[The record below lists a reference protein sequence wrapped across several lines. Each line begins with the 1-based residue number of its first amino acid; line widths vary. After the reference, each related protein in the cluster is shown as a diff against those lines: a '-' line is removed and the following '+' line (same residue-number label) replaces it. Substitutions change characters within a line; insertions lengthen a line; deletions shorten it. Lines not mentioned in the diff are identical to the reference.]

1 MKEELI
7 VSKVEIVEMF
17 STGILEDSKK
27 GWLFNKKRVQI
38 VAIHKSETKYIT
50 DIANA
55 EFYKLIYL

>member
-1 MKEELI
+1 
-7 VSKVEIVEMF
+7 MF
-17 STGILEDSKK
+17 SSGILEDSKN

-38 VAIHKSETKYIT
+38 IAIHKSETKYIT